1 MNTNTTEQ
9 NQTLI
14 NVKTMTDDMKLWFSR
29 LHNLEADDIRSIV
42 KVMQKHLKSV
52 NEENKKLSLELYEA
66 VSTGNDKS
74 IEIKEIELDI
84 INLVQKMKDHSRD
97 DLQDIF
103 YFFKYEFD
111 SVMGS
116 HSIDRIVERL

>member
-1 MNTNTTEQ
+1 MNTNQTEQ

-66 VSTGNDKS
+66 VSNGNDKS

-97 DLQDIF
+97 DIQDIF
-103 YFFKYEFD
+103 YFFRYEFD

>member
-1 MNTNTTEQ
+1 MNSNPTEQ
-9 NQTLI
+9 DQTLI

-97 DLQDIF
+97 DIQDIF
-103 YFFKYEFD
+103 YFFRYEFD